1 MSKPDFE
8 IRFDKA
14 RIRLN
19 TALKELENAL
29 IAKTVTPSPHH
40 VVHAP
45 TSSDAR
51 EQLSALQ
58 DLRNEITRLQN
69 SVTNI
74 ARERDLLIKENR
86 NLLDNLHKI
95 RSEGAKISNE
105 IEQDLAWI
113 DAIINGEKNERN

>member
-19 TALKELENAL
+19 TALKELENAVT
-29 IAKTVTPSPHH
+29 AKHNSESQHH

-45 TSSDAR
+45 ASSEAR

-58 DLRNEITRLQN
+58 DLTNEITRLQQ

-95 RSEGAKISNE
+95 RSEGIKISHE

-113 DAIINGEKNERN
+113 ETIINGERNE